1 MDEQTIDLK
10 QVIKTIRKR
19 KRTIIQTFL
28 ATVIIVAAISFLLP
42 PTYEGEATLRIKQPK
57 GLADSLLGDTPLGN
71 TGATKQQMSTYA
83 EILKSRTVVQSVIDQ
98 TMAGKE
104 DIPTYEDM
112 LKHITTQPVKDTEI
126 LNIKVKADSP
136 EEARNITNT
145 LVNTF
150 IERLTGLV
158 RSEQSTVR
166 EFIGER
172 MRDAKADLA
181 KAEDNL
187 ERYKKNEKI
196 VAPEDETKAM
206 IDKLSALDK
215 LSAENAVAM
224 TANQARLVSARKELA
239 DENPGFVAD
248 NPLIQQYK
256 GKLAELEVQ
265 LATLSETYTEDYPQ
279 VTEVRAA
286 ISEVRAKLNA
296 EIQRVVTANAP
307 SMNPVHQ
314 AILQGRIQAEA
325 EMNAAGAQ
333 KNAITTI
340 LAKSEEQLSTLPA
353 KEKGLI
359 QVQRDSDVAQDI
371 YIMLAKRYEEAKIS
385 EVMQPTDVQI
395 IDEAIVPDK
404 PVSPKKALNIIIAAV
419 LGLFLGIGLALMLE
433 YLNQAIRSTDDVEY
447 YLDLAV
453 LGSIPDYNKFDSEAK
468 STGILEKIK
477 RVFNRRARQ

>member
-206 IDKLSALDK
+206 IDKLSTLDK

-224 TANQARLVSARKELA
+224 TANQARLASARKELA

-265 LATLSETYTEDYPQ
+265 LATLS
-279 VTEVRAA
+279 
-286 ISEVRAKLNA
+286 
-296 EIQRVVTANAP
+296 
-307 SMNPVHQ
+307 
-314 AILQGRIQAEA
+314 
-325 EMNAAGAQ
+325 
-333 KNAITTI
+333 
-340 LAKSEEQLSTLPA
+340 
-353 KEKGLI
+353 
-359 QVQRDSDVAQDI
+359 RDERCRRS
-371 YIMLAKRYEEAKIS
+371 
-385 EVMQPTDVQI
+385 
-395 IDEAIVPDK
+395 
-404 PVSPKKALNIIIAAV
+404 KKCH
-419 LGLFLGIGLALMLE
+419 
-433 YLNQAIRSTDDVEY
+433 Y
-447 YLDLAV
+447 YYS
-453 LGSIPDYNKFDSEAK
+453 GKK
-468 STGILEKIK
+468 
-477 RVFNRRARQ
+477 

>member
-206 IDKLSALDK
+206 IDKLSTLDK

-224 TANQARLVSARKELA
+224 TANQARLASARKELA

>member
-1 MDEQTIDLK
+1 VDEQTIDLK

-206 IDKLSALDK
+206 IDKLSTLDK

-224 TANQARLVSARKELA
+224 TANQARLASARKELA